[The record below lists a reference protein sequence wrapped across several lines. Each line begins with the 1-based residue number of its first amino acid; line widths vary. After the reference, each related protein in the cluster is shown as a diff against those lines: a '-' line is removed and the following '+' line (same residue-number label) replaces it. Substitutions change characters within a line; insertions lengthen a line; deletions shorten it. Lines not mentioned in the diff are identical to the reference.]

1 MSQDKNNSILS
12 QLNPQIDIGYVMY
25 VIKRLTSANEEI
37 KTETVCCHHQ
47 GIKLMY
53 KMCLY
58 V

>member
-12 QLNPQIDIGYVMY
+12 QLNPQIDIEYVM
-25 VIKRLTSANEEI
+25 LTSANEEI
-37 KTETVCCHHQ
+37 KTETVCCHHH

>member
-37 KTETVCCHHQ
+37 KTNSLLPPP
-47 GIKLMY
+47 GY
-53 KMCLY
+53 K
-58 V
+58 VNV